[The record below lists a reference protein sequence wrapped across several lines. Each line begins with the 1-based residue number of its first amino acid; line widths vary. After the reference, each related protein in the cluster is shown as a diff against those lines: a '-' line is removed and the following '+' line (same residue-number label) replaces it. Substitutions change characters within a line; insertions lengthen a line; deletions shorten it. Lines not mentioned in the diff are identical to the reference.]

1 MAGATFGSVAR
12 RLFARQPHDSER
24 TSGGQALRRCLG
36 LGGLIAVGLG
46 TMLGGIFTTVGV
58 GTLAAGPAVVI
69 SFLLSGLACVFVSLC
84 YAELA
89 SMVPIAGSAYT
100 YAYATLGEVVAWI
113 IGWDLILEYG
123 ISVAPVAASWS
134 GYAQAFLQNYG
145 IALPDWAK
153 VAHLATAH
161 GGVDLAHSTF
171 DLFAVL
177 VVLAVTAVIAI
188 GIRESASLNGA
199 LVVVQLVAIVIF
211 VVALAGA
218 LHPSNFMPLF
228 PHGTQG
234 VVTGAALVFFAYIG
248 FDTVTVASEEAKSP
262 ERDVP
267 LAVILSLLIGAVLY
281 VAIAWV
287 TVGVVP
293 WAHIDKDAGMADAV
307 RHAGNNQ
314 FVSAVLTAG
323 AIAGTTT
330 VMLTSL
336 LGQVRIFYVM
346 ARDRMLPPIVA
357 SVNPKTRTPLL
368 TTLTTG
374 GIVAVL
380 AGIVPLDILLS
391 LVNIGTLS
399 AFAIVCAGVLALRY
413 AKPDARRPFKAPF
426 SPVVP
431 VLGFA
436 MCLYLMIGGLS
447 GGTWVR
453 FIVWFVVGMLVYAL
467 YGYRHS
473 LLRPGAPPVALEPV
487 PLFPE

>member
-1 MAGATFGSVAR
+1 VAGATFGSVAR

-218 LHPSNFMPLF
+218 LHPSNFTPLF

>member
-1 MAGATFGSVAR
+1 MSVLG
-12 RLFARQPHDSER
+12 RLFARQPHDSAR
-24 TSGGQALRRCLG
+24 TSGGPALRRCLG
-36 LGGLIAVGLG
+36 LAGLVSVGLG

-58 GTLAAGPAVVI
+58 GTIAAGPGVI
-69 SFLLSGLACVFVSLC
+69 FSFLLSGMACVFVSLC

-134 GYAQAFLQNYG
+134 GYAQSFLQNYG
-145 IALPDWAK
+145 LVLPPWAK
-153 VAHLATAH
+153 VAHLAL
-161 GGVDLAHSTF
+161 GGGGIDLTHSTVDLI
-171 DLFAVL
+171 AVL

-199 LVVVQLVAIVIF
+199 LVAVQLLAMGVF
-211 VVALAGA
+211 VVALLGS
-218 LHPSNFMPLF
+218 LHASNFTPLF

-248 FDTVTVASEEAKSP
+248 FDTVTVASEEAKHP

-293 WAHIDKDAGMADAV
+293 WEHIDKDAGMADAV
-307 RHAGNNQ
+307 RHAGNNPWL
-314 FVSAVLTAG
+314 SAVLTAG

-357 SVNPKTRTPLL
+357 GVNPHTRTPLL
-368 TTLTTG
+368 TTLVTG

-380 AGIVPLDILLS
+380 AGIVPLDVLLS

-413 AKPDARRPFKAPF
+413 ARPDARRPFRAPL
-426 SPVVP
+426 SPAVP

-436 MCLYLMIGGLS
+436 LCLYLMIGGLS
-447 GGTWVR
+447 GGTWIR
-453 FIVWFVVGMLVYAL
+453 FVVWFLVGMFVYVL

-473 LLRPGAPPVALEPV
+473 LLRPGAPPPPDAEPV